1 LLSLPLCFESISYK
15 GYYFVIVAVAVVVV
29 VVLLVEMGNVNFT
42 MLSHLEFA

>member
-1 LLSLPLCFESISYK
+1 LLSLPLFSESISYK

-29 VVLLVEMGNVNFT
+29 VVEMGNVNFT